1 MLADDE
7 AEAEAEASSESFS
20 RSESVTTAIR
30 PERRAQFGHRGERQ
44 PLQTEREVEAW
55 TDDSP
60 TPSSLAMMPENEHGT
75 PTVLS
80 DRERPPI
87 AV

>member
-44 PLQTEREVEAW
+44 GDAP
-55 TDDSP
+55 
-60 TPSSLAMMPENEHGT
+60 
-75 PTVLS
+75 S
-80 DRERPPI
+80 DREGGRGLDG
-87 AV
+87 